1 MPPTSQPAYP
11 LSFLSL
17 VTRCLLLLENSI
29 HVPGR
34 NDKYKEQKAKQ
45 VSAQRPSPYKS
56 FVGEPHPATYI
67 SLARAMSLRQPQ
79 LQGILENQAFPFFLT
94 GHGGELNKM
103 GSTVGKK

>member
-1 MPPTSQPAYP
+1 MAQGERISTKSKKPNK
-11 LSFLSL
+11 L
-17 VTRCLLLLENSI
+17 
-29 HVPGR
+29 
-34 NDKYKEQKAKQ
+34 
-45 VSAQRPSPYKS
+45 SAQRPSPYKS

-103 GSTVGKK
+103 GSAVGENWVEWILVGHLAVSAPRGDAERKSS